1 MTAAELIN
9 ILSGCYPSENVTVQ
23 SEAGR
28 NMQVLGIDADASR
41 EAGCIVLKTAWSYM
55 DKPVESEEDKLRR
68 QREEINKQLAKMRS
82 DEAKAKA
89 KAEKKKTTKR
99 KKKRKKNATAA
110 EQIAK
115 GVVPTGKR
123 GRPRKMVEDTEY
135 VLDFATANDLDGLA
149 KKVAKS
155 SVHSSQ
161 TNDNEMDNS
170 LE

>member
-1 MTAAELIN
+1 MTVAELIN
-9 ILSGCYPSENVTVQ
+9 ILSDRYPTENITIRNE
-23 SEAGR
+23 SGR
-28 NMQVLGIDADASR
+28 YLTIDGID
-41 EAGCIVLKTAWSYM
+41 EAQSMATGCIVLKAAWTYS
-55 DKPVESEEDKLRR
+55 DKPVESEEDKLKR

-155 SVHSSQ
+155 AVHSPQ
-161 TNDNEMDNS
+161 TNDNETDNS